1 MDINERLQK
10 EQLGGQSQINPDEQK
25 HYLGTFRERV
35 VVAVKYSQL
44 RSLDVQ
50 SQFETTLKSHSMGKV
65 LIDQNIAG
73 DSFAPYVAIATRT
86 KHPFTL
92 LSHTIE
98 SIHQNDPIAV
108 LLAADTAVN
117 IDNIYLN

>member
-1 MDINERLQK
+1 M
-10 EQLGGQSQINPDEQK
+10 
-25 HYLGTFRERV
+25 
-35 VVAVKYSQL
+35 VAVKYSQL

-73 DSFAPYVAIATRT
+73 DNFAPYVAIATRT

-92 LSHTIE
+92 LSHTTE
-98 SIHQNDPIAV
+98 SMHQNDPIAV